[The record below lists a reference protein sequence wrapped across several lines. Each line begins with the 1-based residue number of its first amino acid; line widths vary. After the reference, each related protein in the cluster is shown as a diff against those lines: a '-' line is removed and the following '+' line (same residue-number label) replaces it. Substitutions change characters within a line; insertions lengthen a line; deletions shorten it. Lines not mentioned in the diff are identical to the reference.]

1 MDVISQEGWD
11 PEERVPVAEKG
22 HTTASMA
29 CPILRAPDLGS
40 VLQNSSFFLALPP
53 PCRPTLAS
61 QRSSAIPEKTSHLQ
75 EQSLTGETVPGTG
88 FQSGTEGDRLG
99 AWMPPSSVMCWTL
112 LLATNAPPFSLF
124 GDVQLGRR
132 GLFFVCHG
140 WKYWLAAVQLIG

>member
-1 MDVISQEGWD
+1 MISQEGWD
-11 PEERVPVAEKG
+11 PEERVPAAEKG
-22 HTTASMA
+22 HIT
-29 CPILRAPDLGS
+29 CPVLRAPDLGS

-99 AWMPPSSVMCWTL
+99 A
-112 LLATNAPPFSLF
+112 
-124 GDVQLGRR
+124 
-132 GLFFVCHG
+132 
-140 WKYWLAAVQLIG
+140 